1 MKVAEKVILLLN
13 GGDGGVAAAIAGG
26 LQPSPKAG
34 FKTTWVLLRFPHSIS
49 RYLRIFSMILNKNVV
64 IFE

>member
-34 FKTTWVLLRFPHSIS
+34 FKTT
-49 RYLRIFSMILNKNVV
+49 
-64 IFE
+64 